1 MPDWQADGLI
11 ENYALYRRG
20 EASAIS
26 SAIEEA
32 TGQTPRHFI
41 EFAPDNKAAFLK
53 TEQGEEAS
61 SPDAI
66 AQYH

>member
-1 MPDWQADGLI
+1 MPDWPADGL
-11 ENYALYRRG
+11 
-20 EASAIS
+20 
-26 SAIEEA
+26 
-32 TGQTPRHFI
+32 RHFI

-66 AQYH
+66 AHTTRSLQELHGAGRSLLR